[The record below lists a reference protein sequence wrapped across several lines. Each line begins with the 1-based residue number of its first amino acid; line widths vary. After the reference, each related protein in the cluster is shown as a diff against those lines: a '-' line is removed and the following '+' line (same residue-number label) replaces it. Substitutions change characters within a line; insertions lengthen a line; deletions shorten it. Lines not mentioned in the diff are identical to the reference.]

1 MFPADDP
8 ILKRLRAT
16 LDALYGERI
25 ERMALFGSRA
35 RGDAHED
42 ADYHVAVF

>member
-1 MFPADDP
+1 MSPADDP
-8 ILKRLRAT
+8 ILKPLRPALDT
-16 LDALYGERI
+16 LHRDRI
-25 ERMALFGSRA
+25 ERVALFGSRA